1 MKKIIVIMIAVIFCL
16 SLAGL
21 ASAETTIGKNGCT
34 MVSTIFGG
42 GTYAPS
48 TGVTVNIKSIA
59 TAYCAA
65 SQHQSSNDTNG
76 GLQYHTLSSD
86 PAMPPTTATPAAN
99 GKPTPCSSETAI

>member
-1 MKKIIVIMIAVIFCL
+1 MKKIIVIMIAVMFCFAI
-16 SLAGL
+16 AGP
-21 ASAETTIGKNGCT
+21 ASAETTVGTNNCT

-42 GTYAPS
+42 GTYASS
-48 TGVTVNIKSIA
+48 TGVTVNIKSIPMG
-59 TAYCAA
+59 YCAA
-65 SQHQSSNDTNG
+65 AQYQSSNDTNG